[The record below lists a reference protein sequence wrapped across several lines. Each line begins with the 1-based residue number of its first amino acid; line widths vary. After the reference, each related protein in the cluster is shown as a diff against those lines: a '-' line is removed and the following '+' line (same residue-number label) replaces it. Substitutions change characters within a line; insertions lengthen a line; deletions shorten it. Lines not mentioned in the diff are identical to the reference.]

1 MAATATAVF
10 IPSPFTT
17 RQGNQTAY
25 DSDGSGGCLQ
35 AAMELAC
42 AAASEASGIACESPD
57 TFLEQAGKEQS
68 TSGSL
73 LPEQNIAGANPALNH
88 HRVHQASLRSC
99 SWQDALG
106 SDVPA
111 SRPVLGMSLPVVEIQ
126 KQKQR

>member
-1 MAATATAVF
+1 VL
-10 IPSPFTT
+10 TT
-17 RQGNQTAY
+17 
-25 DSDGSGGCLQ
+25 
-35 AAMELAC
+35 AMELAG

-57 TFLEQAGKEQS
+57 NSQNAKEQSQAGKERS

-73 LPEQNIAGANPALNH
+73 LPEQNTAGANPALNH